1 MHKKALLCAIAMT
14 AFAAP
19 VVIVS
24 TVSAAAYPGTKC
36 VSDKLKAASGNCKAV
51 FSAWAKFA
59 GGGESDAVKRDDALA
74 KAAGKMTASWTKSE
88 TKAADKGA
96 DCVDTTLTDAEAQT
110 LITNAVA
117 AVYADVT
124 GGLTLSNKDHAKCAS
139 TLIKE
144 SGAKCAAILKA
155 QGGYVGKLAAGKSK
169 RDASITKAD
178 GKFDTKVTDALAGC
192 PSTATLAS
200 LDAATEG
207 VTNDIYTNSILSP
220 NVDDTVHDDLAG

>member
-1 MHKKALLCAIAMT
+1 MRKKALLCAIAMT

-51 FSAWAKFA
+51 FGAWAKFA
-59 GGGESDAVKRDDALA
+59 GGGGLDTVKRDESLA
-74 KAAGKMTASWTKSE
+74 KAAGKMTASWGKAE

-96 DCVDTTLTDAEAQT
+96 DCVDTTLTDAATQA

-124 GGLTLSNKDHAKCAS
+124 SGLTLSNNDDAKCGSA
-139 TLIKE
+139 LIKAA
-144 SGAKCAAILKA
+144 GAKCAAVLKA
-155 QGGYVGKLAAGKSK
+155 QAGYVGKLSAGKAK
-169 RDASITKAD
+169 RDAGIVEDHVPKRVAPRAMAARSVA
-178 GKFDTKVTDALAGC
+178 ALTRARPFAARRLRAEAPARPSSGTAG
-192 PSTATLAS
+192 A
-200 LDAATEG
+200 
-207 VTNDIYTNSILSP
+207 
-220 NVDDTVHDDLAG
+220 